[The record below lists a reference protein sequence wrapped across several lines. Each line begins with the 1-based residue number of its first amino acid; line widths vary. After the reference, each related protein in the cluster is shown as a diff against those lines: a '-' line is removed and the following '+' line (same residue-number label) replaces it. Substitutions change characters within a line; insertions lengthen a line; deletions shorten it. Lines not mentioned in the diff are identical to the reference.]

1 MNGNAVREAE
11 EQRMVEEEYHLSAN
25 RVVDEGGGQ
34 GDDEMKEKSRGC
46 GLLSSWKT
54 EGSNARLAIICKI
67 LSNVRASR
75 RNPLS
80 FNPG

>member
-25 RVVDEGGGQ
+25 RVVDEGSGQ

-46 GLLSSWKT
+46 GLLSSLEDGGTKCSA
-54 EGSNARLAIICKI
+54 GDHL
-67 LSNVRASR
+67 
-75 RNPLS
+75 
-80 FNPG
+80 